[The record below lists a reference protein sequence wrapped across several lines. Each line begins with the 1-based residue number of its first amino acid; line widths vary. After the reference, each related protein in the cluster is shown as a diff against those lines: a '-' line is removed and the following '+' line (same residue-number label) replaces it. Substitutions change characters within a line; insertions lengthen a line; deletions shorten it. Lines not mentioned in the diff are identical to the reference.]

1 MAGVQLCALAMFVLK
16 YFLMKAGG
24 DMPKGYKHL
33 TYNDRLKIDLMIR
46 HGHSVG
52 EIAAEIGCSL
62 NTIYN
67 ELKRGRYM
75 HRNSDLTEEE
85 RYNPDGSEE
94 RYRRLKR
101 EKGRGLKIGNDMKF
115 VNFVE
120 DMILN
125 HKYSPAAVLM
135 KIEQEN
141 LQFDTKICLSTLY
154 NYIRQGVFLHV
165 ELKECPVPR
174 HKRKK
179 KVLGTPKQKRVSR
192 GTSIEKRPE
201 EVNERNTVGHWEMDT
216 VVGPQGKSHKCLLV
230 LSERKLRYEI
240 IEILDS
246 KTSAEVIRALDRI
259 ERRLGEKRFRE
270 LFKSITVDNGP
281 EFNDFEGIERSRRN
295 RKNRTKVYYCHP
307 YSFYERGL
315 NENQNLFIRRFIP
328 KGMNFDDLTN
338 KEVKEIER
346 WINTYPRKLFEGK
359 SAQQLYEEFQARE
372 QERGRAPV
380 TQMNVGGYAA

>member
-1 MAGVQLCALAMFVLK
+1 M
-16 YFLMKAGG
+16 
-24 DMPKGYKHL
+24 
-33 TYNDRLKIDLMIR
+33 
-46 HGHSVG
+46 
-52 EIAAEIGCSL
+52 
-62 NTIYN
+62 
-67 ELKRGRYM
+67 
-75 HRNSDLTEEE
+75 
-85 RYNPDGSEE
+85 
-94 RYRRLKR
+94 
-101 EKGRGLKIGNDMKF
+101 
-115 VNFVE
+115 
-120 DMILN
+120 
-125 HKYSPAAVLM
+125 
-135 KIEQEN
+135 
-141 LQFDTKICLSTLY
+141 
-154 NYIRQGVFLHV
+154 
-165 ELKECPVPR
+165 
-174 HKRKK
+174 
-179 KVLGTPKQKRVSR
+179 SR

-259 ERRLGEKRFRE
+259 ERRLGEKKFRE

-372 QERGRAPV
+372 QERRRSPV
-380 TQMNVGGYAA
+380 PQMNVGGYAA

>member
-1 MAGVQLCALAMFVLK
+1 
-16 YFLMKAGG
+16 
-24 DMPKGYKHL
+24 MPKGYKHL

-85 RYNPDGSEE
+85 RYNPDGAEE

-165 ELKECPVPR
+165 ELKACPSPR

-259 ERRLGEKRFRE
+259 ERRLGEKKFRE

-372 QERGRAPV
+372 QERGRSPV
-380 TQMNVGGYAA
+380 PQMNVGGYAA

>member
-85 RYNPDGSEE
+85 RYNPDGAEE

-101 EKGRGLKIGNDMKF
+101 EKGRGLKIGNDMQF

-120 DMILN
+120 NMILN

-165 ELKECPVPR
+165 ELKACPSPR

-270 LFKSITVDNGP
+270 LFQSITVDNGP

-372 QERGRAPV
+372 QERGRSPV
-380 TQMNVGGYAA
+380 PQMNVGGYAA

>member
-16 YFLMKAGG
+16 YFLMKAGV
-24 DMPKGYKHL
+24 DMPKGYRHL

-46 HGHSVG
+46 HGHTVE

-85 RYNPDGSEE
+85 RYNPDGAEE

-101 EKGRGLKIGNDMKF
+101 EKGRGLKIGNDMQF

-154 NYIRQGVFLHV
+154 NYIRQGVFLRID
-165 ELKECPVPR
+165 LKECPVPR

-179 KVLGTPKQKRVSR
+179 KVLGASKQKRVSR

-270 LFKSITVDNGP
+270 LFQSITVDNGP

-372 QERGRAPV
+372 QERGRSPV
-380 TQMNVGGYAA
+380 PQMNVGGYAA

>member
-1 MAGVQLCALAMFVLK
+1 
-16 YFLMKAGG
+16 
-24 DMPKGYKHL
+24 MPKGYKHL

-85 RYNPDGSEE
+85 RYNPDGAEE

-101 EKGRGLKIGNDMKF
+101 EKGRGLKIGNDMQF

-179 KVLGTPKQKRVSR
+179 KVLGASKQKRVSR

-270 LFKSITVDNGP
+270 LFQSITVDNGP

-372 QERGRAPV
+372 QERGRSPV
-380 TQMNVGGYAA
+380 PPNECRRVRCINVYNGILTNRLPSTMTAYLSYNK

>member
-1 MAGVQLCALAMFVLK
+1 
-16 YFLMKAGG
+16 MKAGG

-46 HGHSVG
+46 HGHTVE

-67 ELKRGRYM
+67 ERKRGRYM

-85 RYNPDGSEE
+85 RYNPDGAEE

-101 EKGRGLKIGNDMKF
+101 EKGRGLKIGNDMQF

-120 DMILN
+120 NMILN

-165 ELKECPVPR
+165 ELKACPSPR

-259 ERRLGEKRFRE
+259 ERRLGEKKFRE

-372 QERGRAPV
+372 QERGRSPV
-380 TQMNVGGYAA
+380 PQMNVGGYAA

>member
-1 MAGVQLCALAMFVLK
+1 M
-16 YFLMKAGG
+16 
-24 DMPKGYKHL
+24 
-33 TYNDRLKIDLMIR
+33 
-46 HGHSVG
+46 
-52 EIAAEIGCSL
+52 
-62 NTIYN
+62 
-67 ELKRGRYM
+67 
-75 HRNSDLTEEE
+75 
-85 RYNPDGSEE
+85 
-94 RYRRLKR
+94 
-101 EKGRGLKIGNDMKF
+101 
-115 VNFVE
+115 
-120 DMILN
+120 
-125 HKYSPAAVLM
+125 
-135 KIEQEN
+135 
-141 LQFDTKICLSTLY
+141 
-154 NYIRQGVFLHV
+154 HV
-165 ELKECPVPR
+165 ELKACPSPR

-259 ERRLGEKRFRE
+259 ERRLGEKKFRE

-372 QERGRAPV
+372 QERGRSPV
-380 TQMNVGGYAA
+380 PQMNVGGYAA